1 MKNYSS
7 YDAAVFQN
15 LRSFFIVLG
24 THAVIYYKLACIYHR
39 SNDPD
44 ELYHQLSSLRVID
57 NANIL
62 LYRGASAPELM
73 NIVSLKQEYKC
84 YFERFF
90 SKRLNDAI
98 CLPQHGDKVMRTLEK
113 WCCDT
118 TKNNKKGALIIQNVD
133 LLKQMSY
140 LGIQRKGFVDSEKS
154 SCYLVYNCT
163 ENVILYL
170 QLAKDVD
177 NKGNMGKEMKRCRSN
192 IHLLVNL
199 YRNELESSGVTI
211 VGIIISNSETESL
224 KLNCELCSIFLV
236 SMKVFENLDS
246 CKFWWNQN
254 SGWLKVDDL
263 DQNQKEKCF
272 SSFCSKMIG
281 LMACTNCTW
290 LPSFTTKF
298 ASQIKQACLILTP
311 EQVEVIYYSKNH
323 TILKGDFGT
332 GKSIVLQKKLEN
344 LAKKISEDEIIY
356 YINYDDKSNI
366 FVGIKNFI
374 EKACPNKSNKI
385 QIWKNTG
392 RQKLS
397 GIFQSIL
404 NKVDKRI
411 NSVHLFIDEY
421 NGEDLSV
428 NEAKMLK
435 ENLNK
440 KHFEHSVIFIAT
452 QPIEKQRTHTFQYS
466 DKKQRLEVN
475 LFDKLEGVF
484 EIRELTRVMRNT
496 VQINTIAK
504 VVQKYLKDKQNEFI
518 YYHPCVRQTSNSGQR
533 TNQDTPKT
541 RKKKFLKRHFLKY
554 FDFKEKYI
562 VKAKT
567 PEKRNR
573 KNLAQES
580 AAEQTPSSPTNL
592 VVNDLDLAHKLVDN
606 IEVNL
611 DENASELKI
620 TSSYVFCESRIGH
633 HIESKNPKLV
643 LPHQFGNF
651 FENMISYAAV
661 LDSLEIQKHRT
672 VIIHFEQ
679 FPPTI
684 LTKALETLSIP
695 VLDNVEKFMSSNDH
709 PTLITNFQSVR
720 GMEFENVIVV
730 VDPDEYY
737 LKQYFPEAITRCTAN
752 LCLML
757 LEDKK
762 KKRKK
767 ETVKGIVERLEKC
780 DPKVVE
786 KLIIEKCRECDED
799 SNFYCYNNDVKPE
812 RLGINELSQ
821 HFKKLEESFDLTW
834 SSGED
839 AASNIADSKQT

>member
-7 YDAAVFQN
+7 YYALEFQN
-15 LRSFFIVLG
+15 LRSLFIVLG
-24 THAVIYYKLACIYHR
+24 THAVIYYKFACIFHR
-39 SNDPD
+39 SNDPE
-44 ELYHQLSSLRVID
+44 ELYHQFSSLRVND

-73 NIVSLKQEYKC
+73 NTVSLEQEYKC

-98 CLPQHGDKVMRTLEK
+98 CLPQHGDNVMRTLEE

-118 TKNNKKGALIIQNVD
+118 KKNNKKGALIIQNVD

-140 LGIQRKGFVDSEKS
+140 LGIQRKDFVDSEKT
-154 SCYLVYNCT
+154 SCYLAYNCT

-170 QLAKDVD
+170 QLAKDVNSKENID
-177 NKGNMGKEMKRCRSN
+177 KEMKRCRSN
-192 IHLLVNL
+192 IHLLVNF
-199 YRNELESSGVTI
+199 YRNELESSGVTV
-211 VGIIISNSETESL
+211 VGIIISNSETQNL
-224 KLNCELCSIFLV
+224 KLNCDLCNIFVVSI
-236 SMKVFENLDS
+236 KVFDNLDS
-246 CKFWWNQN
+246 CKFWWNEN

-263 DQNQKEKCF
+263 DQNVKEKCF
-272 SSFCSKMIG
+272 SSFCSKMLG
-281 LMACTNCTW
+281 LMACTNYTW

-344 LAKKISEDEIIY
+344 LAKRISEDEIIY

-366 FVGIKNFI
+366 FVGIKNFV
-374 EKACPNKSNKI
+374 EKTCPNNSNKI
-385 QIWKNTG
+385 QIWKNTD
-392 RQKLS
+392 RLKLS
-397 GIFQSIL
+397 SLFQSIF

-421 NGEDLSV
+421 NGEDLSA
-428 NEAKMLK
+428 NEVKMLK
-435 ENLNK
+435 ENVNE
-440 KHFEHSVIFIAT
+440 KHFKHSVIFIAT
-452 QPIEKQRTHTFQYS
+452 QPIEKQRTHNFQYS
-466 DKKQRLEVN
+466 NKKQTSEVN

-504 VVQKYLKDKQNEFI
+504 VVEKYLKDKQNEFI
-518 YYHPCVRQTSNSGQR
+518 YYQPCVRQTSNPRQR
-533 TNQDTPKT
+533 ANQDTPKT
-541 RKKKFLKRHFLKY
+541 RKKKFLKSHFWKY

-562 VKAKT
+562 VKDIT
-567 PEKRNR
+567 LEKRTR
-573 KNLAQES
+573 TNLTQES
-580 AAEQTPSSPTNL
+580 AAEQIPSSPTNL

-611 DENASELKI
+611 DENAGELKI
-620 TSSYVFCESRIGH
+620 TSSYSFRESKIGH
-633 HIESKNPKLV
+633 HIKSKNPKLI
-643 LPHQFGNF
+643 LPHQFENF

-679 FPPTI
+679 FHPRI

-695 VLDNVEKFMSSNDH
+695 VLDDVEKFMRSKDH
-709 PTLITNFQSVR
+709 PTLITNFQYVR

-737 LKQYFPEAITRCTAN
+737 LKQYLPEAITRCTTN

-762 KKRKK
+762 KKRKE
-767 ETVKGIVERLEKC
+767 ETVKGIVERLEEC
-780 DPKVVE
+780 DPTVVE
-786 KLIIEKCRECDED
+786 KLIIEKCKECDED
-799 SNFYCYNNDVKPE
+799 SNFYCYNNNVKPE

-821 HFKKLEESFDLTW
+821 HFKKLEESFDSTCW
-834 SSGED
+834 SGED
-839 AASNIADSKQT
+839 AASNIADSKRT